1 MNKTKVL
8 STLKEDLLK
17 FPMFIVSHPFRGFD
31 EMKTEKKGKNYVC
44 FIILIAITFLNIM
57 AYLYNGFIINKNNP
71 NNFNSIFTILITI
84 FPYFLFITANWS
96 VTTLMNGSGKYKEIF
111 QLNMYALYPSV
122 FLNTIGIIVSNFAIE
137 QEIPLVMFF
146 FGLGLFT
153 YCFLV
158 FTGLVVVHD
167 FGFGKA
173 ILALI
178 ATFISMGIMVF
189 ILMLLFSLVGEV
201 YNFFSVV
208 INEIIL
214 LFK

>member
-1 MNKTKVL
+1 MDKRKVL
-8 STLKEDLLK
+8 STLKEDLLT
-17 FPMFIVSHPFRGFD
+17 FPMFIISHPFRGFD
-31 EMKTEKKGKNYVC
+31 EMKTEKRGKNYVC
-44 FIILIAITFLNIM
+44 FVILIAITFLNIM
-57 AYLYNGFIINKNNP
+57 SYLYNGFIINKNDP
-71 NNFNSIFTILITI
+71 NNFNSIFTIVITI
-84 FPYFLFITANWS
+84 FPYLLFVTANWS

-111 QLNMYALYPSV
+111 QVNMYALYASV

-137 QEIPLVMFF
+137 QEVPLVMFF
-146 FGLGLFT
+146 FGLGVVT
-153 YCFLV
+153 YCFYV

-173 ILALI
+173 ILAII
-178 ATFISMGIMVF
+178 ATFVSMGIILF

-201 YNFFSVV
+201 YNFFAVV